1 MKVLLLEPFFEGSHK
16 QWAEGYQR
24 HSEHQIEILSLPGRH
39 WKWRM
44 HGGAV
49 SLAARFL
56 ESDIKPDVI
65 LATDMLDLATFQ
77 ALTRTRTA
85 NIPCAVYFHE
95 NQLSYPWSPNDPD
108 VAQGRDNHY
117 GFINYTTALSADKVF
132 FNSEYHRTSFL
143 NALEEL
149 LRRFPDHNEVRNVEL
164 IERKSEVL
172 PLALDLKSLDVNEP
186 VEKSELPL
194 ILWNHRWEYD
204 KGPEEFFKVLFELSE
219 KGVEFE
225 LAVLGES
232 YSRSPKIFDE
242 AKERLSKHIVTWG
255 FQKDRKEYVQWLHRA
270 DILPVTSIQDF
281 FGISVI
287 EAMYC
292 SVHPILPDR
301 LAYPEHIPLSER
313 GRILYKDAEDLKD
326 KLLYAVKHIDQIRST
341 IIPSVAYYDFS
352 DLASVYDEQ
361 IAGSLNRS
369 IC

>member
-56 ESDIKPDVI
+56 ESDLKPDVI

-77 ALTRTRTA
+77 ALTRKRTA

-117 GFINYTTALSADKVF
+117 GFINYTTALAADKVF

-143 NALEEL
+143 NALEDL
-149 LRRFPDHNEVRNVEL
+149 LRRFPDHNEIGNVEL

-172 PLALDLKSLDVNEP
+172 PLALDLKSLDVKEP
-186 VEKSELPL
+186 VVKSELPL

-219 KGVEFE
+219 EGVEFE
-225 LAVLGES
+225 LAVLGEQ

-242 AKERLSKHIVTWG
+242 AKDRLSKHIVTWG
-255 FQKDRKEYVQWLHRA
+255 FQKDRMEYVQWLHRA

-292 SVHPILPDR
+292 GIHTILPKR
-301 LAYPEHIPLSER
+301 LAYPEHFPENEMDKFF
-313 GRILYKDAEDLKD
+313 YQNKEELKNKLKTALNSID
-326 KLLYAVKHIDQIRST
+326 KVRKSS
-341 IIPSVAYYDFS
+341 IPSVEQYDLS
-352 DLASVYDEQ
+352 RMTRLYDAELT
-361 IAGSLNRS
+361 ALTDRM
-369 IC
+369 

>member
-24 HSEHQIEILSLPGRH
+24 HSEHQIEILSLPGLH

-143 NALEEL
+143 QALTEL
-149 LRRFPDHNEVRNVEL
+149 LRRFPDHSEIGNVEL
-164 IERKSEVL
+164 IEKKSKVL
-172 PLALDLKSLDVNEP
+172 PLALDLKSLDVKEP
-186 VEKSELPL
+186 VEKGELPL

-219 KGVEFE
+219 EGIEFE
-225 LAVLGES
+225 LAVLGEQ

-301 LAYPEHIPLSER
+301 LAYPEHFPESEMDKFF
-313 GRILYKDAEDLKD
+313 YKNKDELKS
-326 KLLYAVKHIDQIRST
+326 KLRSSIST
-341 IIPSVAYYDFS
+341 IDKIRMSSIPSVELYDLS
-352 DLASVYDEQ
+352 EMIRIYD
-361 IAGSLNRS
+361 AALTALTDKM
-369 IC
+369 